1 MSPVF
6 IRVFLPALLVVSM
19 LMSARGLLGLPRLG
33 TGLSGLDRLVGGLVP
48 GSVATFYGD
57 EDSRGKMLYTMLA
70 SAVSGGFS
78 PLVVGMRDYHDGRS
92 IDAYALSEALLW
104 RGVDPE
110 EGLSRIHVANV
121 YGVGQVGS
129 VDVVIEEA
137 LRRGA
142 GLIAVTHLSE
152 LFSLKSYDRLVMF
165 LGRLQRLLERDAV
178 VVLFAGRSRFS
189 RRPLPEIPV
198 YARHVSSIIA
208 RLDDVGKK
216 YTRITVEKGPLAT
229 PVVIYAERTGWG
241 LRDVEG
247 WF

>member
-1 MSPVF
+1 MF
-6 IRVFLPALLVVSM
+6 IRGLLAQPPVVSM
-19 LMSARGLLGLPRLG
+19 LMNARSLLELPRLS
-33 TGLSGLDRLVGGLVP
+33 TGLSELDRLVGGLVP

-57 EDSRGKMLYTMLA
+57 EDSRGKMLYTLLA
-70 SAVSGGFS
+70 SAVSGGLP
-78 PLVVGMRDYHDGRS
+78 PLVVNMRDYHEGRS
-92 IDAYALSEALLW
+92 IDTYALSEALMW

-129 VDVVIEEA
+129 VDLIVEEA
-137 LRRGA
+137 LKRGV

-152 LFSLKSYDRLVMF
+152 LFSPKSYDRLVMY
-165 LGRLQRLLERDAV
+165 LGRLQRLLERGAV
-178 VVLFAGRSRFS
+178 VVLFAGKSRFS
-189 RRPLPEIPV
+189 RRPLPEVPV

-208 RLDDVGKK
+208 RLEDVGKR

-229 PVVIYAERTGWG
+229 PMVVYAERTGWG